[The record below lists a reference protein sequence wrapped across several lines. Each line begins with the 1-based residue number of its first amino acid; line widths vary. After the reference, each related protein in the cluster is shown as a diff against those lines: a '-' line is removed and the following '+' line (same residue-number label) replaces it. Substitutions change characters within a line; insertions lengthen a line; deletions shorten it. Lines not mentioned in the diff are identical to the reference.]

1 MLTLGQPIGAIA
13 AANPMISQ
21 HPWVLAA
28 TTTASVYNDDIQGTG
43 GVRLAGLI
51 NTLKITAGQ
60 LKEQRV
66 LFVGAE
72 PAAIGLADLTVA
84 GMGEQSVTPEAARQ
98 QICMFDTQGL
108 VVAGRPGLATPAQAI
123 PSKPFDH
130 LDPAIERPQIVAAI
144 EDFKPTVLIGI
155 NGKALKAV
163 WAGPDPRLVIDL
175 AETGLTEND
184 RKSLEFNVCFGLKRL
199 PLLSDAPINKRTP
212 RRG

>member
-21 HPWVLAA
+21 HPWVPAA

-43 GVRLAGLI
+43 GVRPAGLI
-51 NTLKITAGQ
+51 NTLKITGGQ

-66 LFVGAE
+66 LFVGGE

-98 QICMFDTQGL
+98 QIRMFDTQGL
-108 VVAGRPGLATPAQAI
+108 GSRGVPVLPPQAALLAQAI

-130 LDPAIERPQIVAAI
+130 LDRAIECPQIVAGI
-144 EDFKPTVLIGI
+144 EDFKPT
-155 NGKALKAV
+155 A
-163 WAGPDPRLVIDL
+163 
-175 AETGLTEND
+175 
-184 RKSLEFNVCFGLKRL
+184 
-199 PLLSDAPINKRTP
+199 
-212 RRG
+212 

>member
-1 MLTLGQPIGAIA
+1 VLTLGQPIGAIA

-21 HPWVLAA
+21 HPWVPAA
-28 TTTASVYNDDIQGTG
+28 TTTASVYNNDIQGTG

-98 QICMFDTQGL
+98 QIRMFDTQGL
-108 VVAGRPGLATPAQAI
+108 VVAGRPGLATPKLPYSRKLSPANPSIISTRRSSARRSSR
-123 PSKPFDH
+123 PSKISSQP
-130 LDPAIERPQIVAAI
+130 
-144 EDFKPTVLIGI
+144 
-155 NGKALKAV
+155 
-163 WAGPDPRLVIDL
+163 
-175 AETGLTEND
+175 
-184 RKSLEFNVCFGLKRL
+184 S
-199 PLLSDAPINKRTP
+199 
-212 RRG
+212 